1 MFGHILIPIDGS
13 SLSMAAMR
21 KAIALAHDAKARV
34 TVLTVIEPFRI
45 FSVSPEQLESTQEQY
60 SEEARRQA
68 DLALEEAAA
77 DAKTHDV
84 PVEIA
89 AIESDDPYRVI
100 IETAQKRGCDLV
112 AMASHGRRG
121 FAALLLGS
129 VTVKVLTHSKV
140 PVLVYR

>member
-77 DAKTHDV
+77 DAKAHDV
-84 PVEIA
+84 PVETA
-89 AIESDDPYRVI
+89 AIEGDDPYRVI